1 MNRHS
6 NQHSELKLFQ
16 APPSENVV
24 TAESYFSVISDMNS
38 AVCMYK
44 ELDLTYPVGFPSLL

>member
-6 NQHSELKLFQ
+6 NQHPELKLFQ

-24 TAESYFSVISDMNS
+24 TAECYFSVISDMNS

-44 ELDLTYPVGFPSLL
+44 ALDLTYPVGFPSLL